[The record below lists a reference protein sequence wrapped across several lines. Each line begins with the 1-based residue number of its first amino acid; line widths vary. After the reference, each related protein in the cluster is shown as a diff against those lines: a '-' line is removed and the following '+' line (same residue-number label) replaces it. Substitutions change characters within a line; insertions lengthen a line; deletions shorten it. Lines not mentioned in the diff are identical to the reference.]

1 MVDDFEPARR
11 SMSALLRTQE
21 QLQVVGEAGD
31 GIEAIQKA
39 QELQP
44 DLILL
49 DIGLPKLNGIEA
61 ASQLCQLIPG
71 VKILFVTQ
79 YNDPDVV
86 RTAFSNGAKGYIL
99 KADAGSDLLPAIE
112 AVLRGEVFVSHNVK
126 R

>member
-1 MVDDFEPARR
+1 
-11 SMSALLRTQE
+11 MSALLRTQE

-71 VKILFVTQ
+71 VKIVFVTQ

-86 RTAFSNGAKGYIL
+86 RTAFSNGARGYLL